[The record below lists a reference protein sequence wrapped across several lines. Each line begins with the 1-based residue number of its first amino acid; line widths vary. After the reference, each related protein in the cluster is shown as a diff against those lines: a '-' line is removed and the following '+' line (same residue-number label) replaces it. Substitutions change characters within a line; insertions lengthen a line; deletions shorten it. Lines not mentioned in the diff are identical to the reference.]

1 MTVLLTSGQMKRLAD
16 VTIALAVLIGVLPL
30 LIVVALA
37 IKAESGG
44 PIFERQR
51 CIGRGGRSFQML
63 KFRTNLGD
71 PKGVLPMW
79 SRQKTLVGEFLSQT
93 LIDALPQL
101 LNVLR
106 GEMSIVDFDSG
117 WPSFLR

>member
-1 MTVLLTSGQMKRLAD
+1 MKRLAD

-44 PIFERQR
+44 PLFERQS

-63 KFRTNLGD
+63 KFRTILRD
-71 PKGVLPMW
+71 PEGTLPIW
-79 SRQKTLVGEFLSQT
+79 ARQKTLIGEFLSQSR
-93 LIDALPQL
+93 IDALPQL
-101 LNVLR
+101 INVLR

-117 WPSFLR
+117 WPSFLC